1 MGRFF
6 QRVQQGI
13 DNVSRFLW
21 RLTNIDGDWIEHKIV
36 ILEIKTQSIKLYLRD
51 INECIKN

>member
-36 ILEIKTQSIKLYLRD
+36 ILEIKTQSIKLHLRD